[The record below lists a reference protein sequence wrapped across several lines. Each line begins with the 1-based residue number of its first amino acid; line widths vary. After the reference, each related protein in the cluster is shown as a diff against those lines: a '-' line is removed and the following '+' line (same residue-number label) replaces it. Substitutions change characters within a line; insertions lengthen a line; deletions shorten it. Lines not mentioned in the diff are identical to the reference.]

1 MFPNVITV
9 MMSDDKDVDDNH
21 DIDLYGVDGD
31 VDDQEEEEVE
41 QVRQIIVLVRISRDG
56 NWELN
61 REPFTPVMTGKRA
74 CLEHKYRK
82 RYRHRQAQ
90 KVIGG

>member
-9 MMSDDKDVDDNH
+9 MMSDDKEVDDNH
-21 DIDLYGVDGD
+21 DIDRYGVDGD

-61 REPFTPVMTGKRA
+61 REPFTPVMTGKPA
-74 CLEHKYRK
+74 CLEHKYRN
-82 RYRHRQAQ
+82 RHRPPCSQLL
-90 KVIGG
+90 